1 VPKAGDFLNFPSIE
15 SGLYG
20 ASLLEVVELASYNS
34 HYSAPLHLRRLALP
48 PVLHVYLRQ
57 MRRSS

>member
-1 VPKAGDFLNFPSIE
+1 
-15 SGLYG
+15 
-20 ASLLEVVELASYNS
+20 LEVVELVSYNS